1 MPVIPFDARARCN
14 QKACTPNGN
23 ASKVDLWSPLE
34 TASNYLLL
42 TFRTDP
48 RSCRP
53 FTTLSS
59 CWSDLRSDG
68 RREAVI
74 VSSGASAVCAG
85 WQYSPW
91 GLDSRGQA
99 ATGPLPLI
107 FKFWNQKFCSWS
119 LVKLCWAG
127 AQSDQFV
134 LDKIKIFNWCDTIS
148 ICQPSSERALLLL
161 NKGKFLT
168 SKWQKSRRFANEFVY
183 FKWSTGKISLKMR
196 RICTKII
203 IWTCTARISNT

>member
-1 MPVIPFDARARCN
+1 MEPTWDSF
-14 QKACTPNGN
+14 QL
-23 ASKVDLWSPLE
+23 SFVDFQDWSAKLQ
-34 TASNYLLL
+34 TLHHFILLL
-42 TFRTDP
+42 I
-48 RSCRP
+48 RP
-53 FTTLSS
+53 KEWWEEGGCYCELWGFS
-59 CWSDLRSDG
+59 RV
-68 RREAVI
+68 RRLTVQ
-74 VSSGASAVCAG
+74 SGAGGNRSVP
-85 WQYSPW
+85 Q
-91 GLDSRGQA
+91 
-99 ATGPLPLI
+99 I

-203 IWTCTARISNT
+203 IWTCTARNSNT